1 MSINLLSWKRL
12 QDNAAGA
19 AGDQSWWSITDLVSC
34 GIRLF
39 IRPRRSLAWMQPS
52 FEEALVS
59 FKRDIAQLATDVDRP
74 LCRAHRVL
82 LTGRLKSV
90 QPVSTTQEL
99 SSYVP
104 QNWQQELL
112 NELRTFDQLPGLR
125 SCRQALRHEQK
136 RKTAAR
142 TRRILRQDPT
152 EDTPRTVAIN
162 QLELDVVQDVVSRL
176 EDRLTLTH
184 AGRIKAAIDMQLR

>member
-1 MSINLLSWKRL
+1 
-12 QDNAAGA
+12 
-19 AGDQSWWSITDLVSC
+19 
-34 GIRLF
+34 
-39 IRPRRSLAWMQPS
+39 MQPS

-82 LTGRLKSV
+82 LSGRLKSV
-90 QPVSTTQEL
+90 QPISTAQEL
-99 SSYVP
+99 CSYVP

-112 NELRTFDQLPGLR
+112 NELRTFEQLPGAARVSR
-125 SCRQALRHEQK
+125 SCRQAWRQEQK

-142 TRRILRQDPT
+142 TRRVLRQELT

-162 QLELDVVQDVVSRL
+162 QLELDVVQDIVSRL
-176 EDRLTLTH
+176 EDRLTLSH